1 MADPGEGR
9 HWPAVMVSRF
19 VVVGLAVVLG
29 IAFLARGDV
38 GIGLVVLGLA
48 VTRVVMIVVLLRTH
62 RRGPRHG

>member
-1 MADPGEGR
+1 
-9 HWPAVMVSRF
+9 MVSRF